1 MYEKI
6 LKQMTPGVCM
16 MTGGVLF
23 LAGIVWQLC
32 SRKTLDMYAFYMMA
46 AAILC
51 FTNVILSKI
60 TKETVD
66 PVRYLLL
73 NLVVMIAGFALMGSG
88 SAEGVMRYGI
98 VAGCFLA
105 GWAGNALL
113 IKCDGV
119 AKRIVMGLAAMILNI
134 ILIGI
139 VFMVPVL
146 MAAFHPKPVPVE

>member
-6 LKQMTPGVCM
+6 VKQMTPGVRM

-60 TKETVD
+60 TKEMVD

-73 NLVVMIAGFALMGSG
+73 NLVVMIAGFAFMGSD
-88 SAEGVMRYGI
+88 AVEGVMRYGI
-98 VAGCFLA
+98 VASCFLA
-105 GWAGNALL
+105 GWAGNAAL

-119 AKRIVMGLAAMILNI
+119 AKRIAMGMIAMVLNVV
-134 ILIGI
+134 LIGV

-146 MAAFHPKPVPVE
+146 LAAFHPKQVPVE